1 MTSSGSG
8 SRPRVFVT
16 RHVPETGLRRLFDVA
31 ETEVWGE
38 QMPPPKAVILEK
50 VADCEGLLS
59 LLTDSIDAEVIEAA
73 PHLKV
78 ISNYAVG
85 FDNVDLEA
93 AGARGIPVGNTPD
106 VLTETTA
113 DMAWAL
119 MMAIA
124 RRVVEGDRY
133 VREQRWRTW
142 EPELLLGHDLYG
154 ATLGI
159 IGLGRI
165 GQAVARRAQGFE
177 MEVLY
182 HDAVRNEQ
190 AEAEL
195 GARFVP
201 LEELLRI
208 ADFVTLHCPLTP
220 ETHHLIGAREFVLMG
235 PHSFLINTARGPVVD
250 EAALY
255 LALKCGDIHGA
266 AADVSEQEPIPHDS
280 PLLSLPN
287 FIITPHI
294 ASASHTTRRKMAEMA
309 VDNLIAGLRGERL
322 PHCVNPEVY
331 EQKG

>member
-1 MTSSGSG
+1 MTSAGSG
-8 SRPRVFVT
+8 SKPRVFVT
-16 RHVPETGLRRLFDVA
+16 RHIPETGLAPLFDVA
-31 ETEVWGE
+31 EAEIWGE
-38 QMPPPKAVILEK
+38 QMPPPKAVIMEK
-50 VADCEGLLS
+50 VADCHGLLS
-59 LLTDSIDAEVIEAA
+59 LLTDSIDAEVIAAA

-85 FDNVDLEA
+85 FNNIDIEA
-93 AGARGIPVGNTPD
+93 ADARNIPVGNTPD

-142 EPELLLGHDLYG
+142 EPELLLGHDLHG

-159 IGLGRI
+159 IGFGRI

-190 AEAEL
+190 AEAAL
-195 GARFVP
+195 GTRFVA
-201 LEELLRI
+201 LDDLLRT
-208 ADFVTLHCPLTP
+208 ADFVTLHCPLVP
-220 ETHHLIGAREFVLMG
+220 ETHHLIGARELVLMG

-266 AADVSEQEPIPHDS
+266 AADVSEEEPIPHDS

-309 VDNLIAGLRGERL
+309 VANLIAGLRGERL

-331 EQKG
+331 E

>member
-1 MTSSGSG
+1 MTSVGSG
-8 SRPRVFVT
+8 SKPRVFVT
-16 RHVPETGLRRLFDVA
+16 RHIPDTGLAQLFDVA
-31 ETEVWGE
+31 EAEVWGE
-38 QMPPPKAVILEK
+38 QMPPPKAVIMEK
-50 VADCEGLLS
+50 VADCHGLLS
-59 LLTDSIDAEVIEAA
+59 LLTDNIDAEVIAAA

-85 FDNVDLEA
+85 FNNIDIEA
-93 AGARGIPVGNTPD
+93 ANARNIPVGNTPD

-142 EPELLLGHDLYG
+142 EPELLLGHDLHG

-159 IGLGRI
+159 IGFGRI
-165 GQAVARRAQGFE
+165 GQAVARRAKGFE
-177 MEVLY
+177 MQVLY
-182 HDAVRNEQ
+182 YDAVRNEQ
-190 AEAEL
+190 AEAAL

-201 LEELLRI
+201 LEELLRT
-208 ADFVTLHCPLTP
+208 ADFVTLHCPLVP
-220 ETHHLIGAREFVLMG
+220 ETHHLIGARELVLMG

-255 LALKCGDIHGA
+255 LALKAGDIHGA
-266 AADVSEQEPIPHDS
+266 AVDVSEEEPIPHDS

-294 ASASHTTRRKMAEMA
+294 ASASHTTRRKMAEIA
-309 VDNLIAGLRGERL
+309 VANLIAGLRGERL

-331 EQKG
+331 E